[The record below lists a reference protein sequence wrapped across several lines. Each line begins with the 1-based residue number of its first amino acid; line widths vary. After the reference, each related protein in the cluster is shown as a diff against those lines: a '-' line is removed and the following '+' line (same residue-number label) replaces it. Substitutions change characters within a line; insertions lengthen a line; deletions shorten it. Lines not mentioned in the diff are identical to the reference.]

1 MQKIVHDAV
10 KKREYN
16 ADMTVTAIILAGR
29 RSGVLDPL
37 AAAADVPL
45 KCLVPVGGKPLIDH
59 VIAALL
65 ASPSITSV
73 RVVADEVE
81 LLEAHIA
88 ETFPAVPVPI
98 EVLPA
103 AYNLVDS
110 IIAGAS
116 GAAYPLLITTADN
129 VMLTPHSV
137 EEFVTGA
144 SAGNQGVAV
153 ALARREA
160 VMAAHPEGQRRFYR
174 FSDGEFSNCNT
185 YWIGTESALS
195 GAETFR
201 SGGQFIKY
209 PSRIAKTFG
218 LWNLL
223 KFYFGLGEV
232 QACFDGIGR
241 RLGFPVRMVELS
253 DGAMAI
259 DVDNERSHRVTGKLL
274 DQRNAATLAG

>member
-1 MQKIVHDAV
+1 MK
-10 KKREYN
+10 
-16 ADMTVTAIILAGR
+16 VTAIVLAGR

-37 AAAADVPL
+37 AAEAGVPL

-65 ASPSITSV
+65 SSPPIASV
-73 RVVADEVE
+73 RVVVDEVE
-81 LLEAHIA
+81 LLRSHIA
-88 ETFPAVPVPI
+88 EAFPAANIPI

-103 AYNLVDS
+103 AHNLVDS
-110 IIAGAS
+110 IIAGAE
-116 GAAYPLLITTADN
+116 GAAYPVLITTADN
-129 VMLTPHSV
+129 VMLTPQSV
-137 EEFVTGA
+137 EEFVAGA
-144 SAGNQGVAV
+144 SGPGRNTGGVAL
-153 ALARREA
+153 AMARREA
-160 VMAAHPEGQRRFYR
+160 VMTAHPEGQRRFYR

-185 YWIGTESALS
+185 YWIGSRAALS

-218 LWNLL
+218 LWNLF
-223 KFYFGLGEV
+223 KFYFGLGSV

-241 RLGFPVRMVELS
+241 KLGFPVRMVELS

-259 DVDNERSHRVTGKLL
+259 DVDNERSHRVTAKLL
-274 DQRNAATLAG
+274 EQRNAATLAG